1 MRVGEI
7 LAVVHLFRV
16 KKAAFL
22 IERKSERLM
31 TLA

>member
-1 MRVGEI
+1 VGEI
-7 LAVVHLFRV
+7 LAIMHLFRV

-22 IERKSERLM
+22 VKRKSERLM